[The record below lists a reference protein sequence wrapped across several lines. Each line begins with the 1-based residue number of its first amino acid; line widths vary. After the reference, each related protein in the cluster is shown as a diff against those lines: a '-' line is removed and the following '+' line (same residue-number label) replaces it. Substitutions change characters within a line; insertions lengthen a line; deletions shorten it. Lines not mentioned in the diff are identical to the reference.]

1 MTDKKKDVAPPKE
14 ENWEQFNKELG
25 EIEISLE
32 HIDKTRKK
40 QFAATAAGIVIILL
54 IMAFFFASLTSFVRG
69 YDSKMLLHE
78 LSNNA
83 SIITESNELTE
94 VAKSFREIFLPAYKK
109 ELSAA
114 LESEMPK
121 IKQKMHD
128 SATELGTFIKTDIR
142 QRLTKRL
149 TKAMKKIE
157 QNIIAKHPNISP
169 EELHQA
175 FTEANNHFVKAVTEV
190 IEKRLKLAHTKLAL
204 LNENFKQYKS
214 TPEYAALKGMDSD
227 AVENKLVETFLELWI
242 YHLNPQK
249 GAQPVEGAK

>member
-1 MTDKKKDVAPPKE
+1 MADKKTDAVPPKE

-25 EIEISLE
+25 EIEVSLE

-40 QFAATAAGIVIILL
+40 QLAATAGGIVLILL
-54 IMAFFFASLTSFVRG
+54 IMIFFFASLTSFVRG
-69 YDSKMLLHE
+69 YDSKMLLQE
-78 LSNNA
+78 LSNNS

-94 VAKSFREIFLPAYKK
+94 VARSFREIFLPAYKK

-149 TKAMKKIE
+149 TKAMEKIE
-157 QNIIAKHPNISP
+157 KNIIAKHPNILP
-169 EELHQA
+169 EELQKA
-175 FTEANNHFVKAVTEV
+175 FAEANNHFVKEVTAV
-190 IEKRLKLAHTKLAL
+190 IEKRLKLAHKKLAL
-204 LNENFKQYKS
+204 LNDNFKRYKT
-214 TPEYAALKGMDSD
+214 TPEYVALKGMDSD
-227 AVENKLVETFLELWI
+227 AVESKLVETFLELWI

-249 GAQPVEGAK
+249 GAQPAEGVK